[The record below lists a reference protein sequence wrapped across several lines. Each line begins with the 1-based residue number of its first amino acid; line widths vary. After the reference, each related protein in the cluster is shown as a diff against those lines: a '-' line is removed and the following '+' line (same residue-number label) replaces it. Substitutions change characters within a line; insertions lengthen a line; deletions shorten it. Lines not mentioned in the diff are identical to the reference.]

1 MFLLLA
7 VSLGG
12 AAAFAQAD
20 FRPGYVVTNAGDTLR
35 GEIDYRGNILMG
47 RQCTFRAGRGTDEVR
62 YSPAELVAYHFDEGR
77 YFQSRRVDGEGLV
90 FLEVLVQGELDVY
103 YYKGKSG
110 EHYYVE
116 KVGMPF
122 TEVPAVSGMVEV
134 DGKQYARD
142 KLHAG
147 TLNYFTQDAPAL
159 QQDINKMTKLTP
171 KGMIRLAEQ
180 YHGMVCTDGSPCV
193 VYQSVQP
200 VARVA
205 LEVSGGGFV
214 TFRNRKAGLEG
225 GLWAGV
231 PAAYVHVSFPRVS
244 ERFFLRTGF
253 AAQLHGQEVWFADTS
268 EQLFAS
274 QGYGDYASRHRNFF
288 KIPLQVEYQ
297 SIRGTVRP
305 KLAYG
310 ITYYL
315 PSSFLTSAM
324 AGVNIFLTEHVA
336 LSVAYEA
343 EFFSWQM
350 PLIPA
355 SPWGQSVQAG
365 VYVAF

>member
-1 MFLLLA
+1 MKGKRYRRFLFLLLA

-77 YFQSRRVDGEGLV
+77 YFQSRRVDGERLV

-159 QQDINKMTKLTP
+159 QQDINKMTKL
-171 KGMIRLAEQ
+171 
-180 YHGMVCTDGSPCV
+180 SPR
-193 VYQSVQP
+193 
-200 VARVA
+200 A
-205 LEVSGGGFV
+205 
-214 TFRNRKAGLEG
+214 
-225 GLWAGV
+225 
-231 PAAYVHVSFPRVS
+231 
-244 ERFFLRTGF
+244 
-253 AAQLHGQEVWFADTS
+253 
-268 EQLFAS
+268 
-274 QGYGDYASRHRNFF
+274 
-288 KIPLQVEYQ
+288 
-297 SIRGTVRP
+297 
-305 KLAYG
+305 
-310 ITYYL
+310 
-315 PSSFLTSAM
+315 
-324 AGVNIFLTEHVA
+324 
-336 LSVAYEA
+336 
-343 EFFSWQM
+343 
-350 PLIPA
+350 
-355 SPWGQSVQAG
+355 
-365 VYVAF
+365 